1 MKKVS
6 LILFFT
12 AGIVEVFS
20 GMLSSEM
27 LHFVGKPLIMIAL
40 GVYYFLSEINKRSIF
55 VVRAIF
61 FSLLGDVVLMLESRD
76 GIFFVLGLASFLIAH
91 IFYIV
96 AYGQHQEEV
105 VVDELH
111 GIQKTRLAFPIV
123 LAGSGL
129 IIVLYSSLG
138 DLKIPVVIYALVLI
152 VMVLNALFRYG
163 RTNANS
169 FWLVFIGSLLFM
181 ISDSILAIN
190 KFLQPISLAKAFI
203 MVTYTF
209 AQFFIVR
216 GLIMHHKKKQAPI
229 NK

>member
-1 MKKVS
+1 MKRIS

-12 AGIVEVFS
+12 AGVVEVFS
-20 GMLSSEM
+20 GMLPSET
-27 LHFVGKPLIMIAL
+27 LHFVSKPLIMVAL
-40 GVYYFLSEINKRSIF
+40 GVYYFLSEINHRSIF
-55 VVRAIF
+55 VIGAIF

-76 GIFFVLGLASFLIAH
+76 GIFFILGLASFLMAH

-105 VVDELH
+105 VVDELK

-129 IIVLYSSLG
+129 VIVLYSSLG
-138 DLKIPVVIYALVLI
+138 DLKIPVIIYALVLI

-169 FWLVFIGSLLFM
+169 FWLVFMGSLLFM

-190 KFLQPISLAKAFI
+190 KFMQPIWMARVFI
-203 MVTYTF
+203 MITYTF
-209 AQFFIVR
+209 AQFFIVE
-216 GLIMHHKKKQAPI
+216 GLIRHHKK
-229 NK
+229 NKTQY

>member
-1 MKKVS
+1 MKKIS

-12 AGIVEVFS
+12 AGVAEVFS
-20 GMLSSEM
+20 GILPSET
-27 LHFVGKPLIMIAL
+27 LHFVSKPLIMIAL
-40 GVYYFLSEINKRSIF
+40 GVYYFFSESNQRSIF
-55 VVRAIF
+55 VVGAIF

-76 GIFFVLGLASFLIAH
+76 GIFFILGLASFLMAH
-91 IFYIV
+91 VFYII

-105 VVDELH
+105 VVDELQ

-123 LAGSGL
+123 LAGTGL

-138 DLKIPVVIYALVLI
+138 DLKIPVIIYALVLI

-163 RTNANS
+163 RTNAHS

-181 ISDSILAIN
+181 ISDSVLAIN
-190 KFLQPISLAKAFI
+190 KFLQPISLAKVFI
-203 MVTYTF
+203 MVTYIS

-216 GLIMHHKKKQAPI
+216 GLIIHQKKQHY
-229 NK
+229 